1 MERWYYSKKA
11 DITIGEK
18 QIKNYA
24 LYVLLILIFA
34 LSGIGLI
41 GYQYKTELYDYIVN
55 PSIVLT
61 QKEVTVEVGSDIDLN
76 KYFVKSNDKVNVDIP
91 EKPDT
96 SKLGEYEVEYV
107 SRNTVRENK
116 TKLKIKVVDTTAPT
130 ITLTQDSVVLTRDVD
145 TQTFD
150 AKSYISSVTD
160 NYDKAED
167 IKVEYPTSFDFS
179 KDSIECKYVAKDKSG
194 NESTKTLVI
203 AVKDKPVEVEKTVE
217 QPSNTQ
223 PSYTEPNYT
232 QPSYTQPSYS
242 SPNTDIVGVHPIS
255 VPVGTDFGTISSM
268 LTSGVSSGY
277 NIHVDYSS
285 VNTTVAGTY
294 TVTFTNT
301 AGTSVSTTVTIY

>member
-1 MERWYYSKKA
+1 MKKWYYYKRA

-34 LSGIGLI
+34 ISGIGLI
-41 GYQYKTELYDYIVN
+41 GYQYRVELYDYVVN

-61 QKEVTVEVGSDIDLN
+61 QKEVTVEVGEKVDLT
-76 KYFVKSNDKVNVDIP
+76 KYFVKGNDRVEVDIP
-91 EKPDT
+91 EPPNTD
-96 SKLGEYEVEYV
+96 KLGEYTVEYV
-107 SRNTVRENK
+107 SRNKVRENK
-116 TKLKIKVVDTTAPT
+116 TELKIKVVDTTAPT

-145 TQTFD
+145 TQTFN
-150 AKSYISSVTD
+150 AKNYIASVKD
-160 NYDKAED
+160 NYDKDED

-179 KDSIECKYVAKDKSG
+179 KDSIECTYTATDKSG
-194 NESTKTLVI
+194 NTSTKTLVI
-203 AVKDKPVEVEKTVE
+203 AVKDKPVEIEKPVE
-217 QPSNTQ
+217 
-223 PSYTEPNYT
+223 
-232 QPSYTQPSYS
+232 QPSYTQPSYTEPSYNQPSQPSYNS
-242 SPNTDIVGVHPIS
+242 SPSTDIVGVHPIS
-255 VPVGTDFGTISSM
+255 VPVGTDFGTISGM